1 MASPGAGQ
9 EASLSERITCSVT
22 IDGQVTPI
30 GDFAFSDVP
39 REGEHIVIGNKN
51 GKSDMFRVV
60 YVVHFAMD
68 ASPDQPSSAIQLTVS
83 RDLKLAVESSDR
95 PM

>member
-1 MASPGAGQ
+1 M
-9 EASLSERITCSVT
+9 SERITCSVT
-22 IDGQVTPI
+22 IDGQSAPV

-39 REGEHIVIGNKN
+39 REGEHIVIGTNS

-68 ASPDQPSSAIQLTVS
+68 ASPDQPSSSARYFRRWIS
-83 RDLKLAVESSDR
+83 G
-95 PM
+95 

>member
-1 MASPGAGQ
+1 
-9 EASLSERITCSVT
+9 LSERITCSVT
-22 IDGQVTPI
+22 VDGQVTPI

-39 REGEHIVIGNKN
+39 REGEHIVVGANN

-60 YVVHFAMD
+60 YVVHFAMN

-83 RDLKLAVESSDR
+83 RDLKLAADSWGR
-95 PM
+95 PI

>member
-1 MASPGAGQ
+1 VRFPKASGGDRCQ
-9 EASLSERITCSVT
+9 SITCSVT
-22 IDGQVTPI
+22 VEGQNTPL

-39 REGEHIVIGNKN
+39 REGEHVVIRSGA
-51 GKSDMFRVV
+51 GGSDMFRVV

-83 RDLKLAVESSDR
+83 RDLKLRADPR
-95 PM
+95 